1 MPLSIPIGSLDARML
16 GQKLFES
23 MFKLIICIV
32 FPILA
37 VRMYGLYSHKNQYAA
52 LSGFVHMVLVVP
64 YCLTHSHRSFW
75 DRFEREDRKKIM
87 PDSLNF
93 ISWRLKKL
101 MCPRILDFF

>member
-23 MFKLIICIV
+23 LFKLIICIV

-37 VRMYGLYSHKNQYAA
+37 VRMHGLYSHKNQYAA

-64 YCLTHSHRSFW
+64 YCLTHSHRSFGI
-75 DRFEREDRKKIM
+75 DLKEKTERK
-87 PDSLNF
+87 
-93 ISWRLKKL
+93 
-101 MCPRILDFF
+101 